1 MANKIIDATLRFVD
15 KFTEPMNTAMGKMS
29 KHSSEMMRAGRQ
41 IQRTG
46 KQIESAGSNM
56 TKSVTVPII
65 GLGVAAVKTA
75 ANFESG
81 MSKVQSICGASG
93 SEMEQLTAKAK
104 EMGAKTKFSA
114 SEAADAFSYMA
125 MAGWESKDMMNG
137 IEGVMYLAGATGE
150 DLASTSD
157 IVTDAL
163 TAFGLTAQD
172 TNKFVDVLAQTAN
185 KSNTNVGMLG
195 ESFKYV
201 APAAGALKYSVE
213 DTSIALGL
221 MANSGIKASQSG
233 TALNSWF
240 TRMAKP
246 TKESSTAMKEL
257 GISITDSSGAMKPFR
272 QVMQETRGAF
282 ANLSESQKAQYAAML
297 AGKTGMSGLL
307 AIVNSSDADFNKL
320 AKGID
325 NSTGA
330 AKKMYNVANDNLKG
344 RLTVLKSTV
353 ESIAISFGEKMSPTI
368 EKFTG
373 KLQQFADKINS
384 LSDEQ
389 IEHIIKF
396 AVKLAT
402 IGPALMVFGKMV
414 TGVGSAVSMFGRL
427 GRTISNVSK
436 AAKAA
441 GGIAKAAKSAG
452 GIISLISGPAGVA
465 VAVVLGLI
473 AALILLV
480 KHWDK
485 VSAGAKKFGKWIK
498 SVFSACGIDVDA
510 FAKKARSG
518 FGKFSKD
525 LKSMWTEAKPVLMAV
540 GQLFGTVFKIVIG
553 GGIGAAIGYFS
564 SFMKSVKKIFGG
576 IKKMLGGMNDFID
589 GAFAGDWEKAWNG
602 IKNIFGGAFQA
613 MEGLARIPINAVIG
627 IINGAVAGINKMH
640 VKIPKWVPKY
650 GGKEFKL
657 DIPTI
662 PMLARGTKNWYG
674 GPAMIHD
681 RGAEIVDLPKGS
693 RVYPHDQSLRMASD
707 QGKISIL
714 NMMKG
719 IKDSTDH
726 RSQKDIGKK
735 VKIVIEKICDKI
747 EVRDDSDIDKIAD
760 AFVKKLEEAAA
771 NMA

>member
-15 KFTEPMNTAMGKMS
+15 KFTAPMESAMGKMS

-46 KQIESAGSNM
+46 KQIESAGANM
-56 TKSVTVPII
+56 TKSVTMPIV
-65 GLGVAAVKTA
+65 GLGVAAVSTA

-93 SEMEQLTAKAK
+93 SEMDQLTAKAK

-172 TNKFVDVLAQTAN
+172 TNKFVDVLAMTAN

-246 TKESSTAMKEL
+246 TKESSTAMKAL
-257 GISITDSSGAMKPFR
+257 GISITDSSGKMKPFR

-282 ANLSESQKAQYAAML
+282 ANLTESQKAQYAAML

-320 AKGID
+320 ANGID

-353 ESIAISFGEKMSPTI
+353 ESIAISFGEKMSPMI

-414 TGVGSAVSMFGRL
+414 TGVGSAVSMLGRL

-441 GGIAKAAKSAG
+441 GGLAKAAKGAG

-473 AALILLV
+473 AAMVLLV
-480 KHWDK
+480 KNWDK
-485 VSAGAKKFGKWIK
+485 VRESAKKFGKWIK
-498 SVFSACGIDVDA
+498 SVFLACGIDIDGFV
-510 FAKKARSG
+510 KKAKSG
-518 FGKFSKD
+518 LGKFKQD
-525 LKSMWTEAKPVLMAV
+525 VGEMWTQLKPVLTKVKDIFEA
-540 GQLFGTVFKIVIG
+540 VFKVAIASMIG
-553 GGIGAAIGYFS
+553 SAIGRVS
-564 SFMKSVKKIFGG
+564 AFMHTFNTITKG
-576 IKKMLGGMNDFID
+576 IKKVLNGITTFLD
-589 GAFAGDWEKAWNG
+589 GAFAGNWKKAWEG
-602 IKNIFGGAFQA
+602 IKSIFSGVFQA
-613 MEGLARIPINAVIG
+613 LAGLVAAPLNAMIG
-627 IINGAVAGINKMH
+627 VINGALAGINKLH
-640 VKIPKWVPKY
+640 LKIPDWVPKY
-650 GGKEFKL
+650 GGKEFKVN
-657 DIPTI
+657 IPSI
-662 PMLARGTKNWYG
+662 PMLARGTKDWKG
-674 GPAMIHD
+674 GPAMVHD
-681 RGAEIVDLPKGS
+681 RGAEIMDLPKGT
-693 RVYPHDQSLRMASD
+693 RVYPHDQSLKMAREEGR
-707 QGKISIL
+707 QAGKS
-714 NMMKG
+714 NV
-719 IKDSTDH
+719 
-726 RSQKDIGKK
+726 K
-735 VKIVIEKICDKI
+735 VVVEKICDKI
-747 EVRDDSDIDKIAD
+747 VVRDDSDIDRIAEVF
-760 AFVKKLEEAAA
+760 AKKLEEAAT